1 MIRPIFLHHDVM
13 MHTIL
18 GIFLMEPF
26 PMIFFIESAPKFFLA
41 FGIDCG
47 RWFLPT
53 LVLPAV
59 IPEATR
65 RVKRKCRVV

>member
-1 MIRPIFLHHDVM
+1 LGYLFNGALSTHD
-13 MHTIL
+13 
-18 GIFLMEPF
+18 FS
-26 PMIFFIESAPKFFLA
+26 IESAPKFFLA

-65 RVKRKCRVV
+65 RLVKV